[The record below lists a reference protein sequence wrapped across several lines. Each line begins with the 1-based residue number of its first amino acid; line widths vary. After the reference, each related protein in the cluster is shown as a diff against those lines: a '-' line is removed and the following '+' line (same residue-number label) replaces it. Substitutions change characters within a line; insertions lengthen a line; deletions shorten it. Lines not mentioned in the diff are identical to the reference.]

1 MADVVGGDLALVFLL
16 EQIQREGD
24 FPGQISQQVGDIVLE
39 EARLRRVSAQ
49 AADHF
54 AVPAQGE
61 SRRRAN
67 RHAFG
72 PFAPRL
78 VVWIAEEI
86 VADHGMAQAKRHA
99 RWAPTFRQAGIA
111 GSGGG
116 RHIARGL
123 GYRAPVRD
131 GAQPA
136 ALRVDEPDTNQRNL
150 FECGHDL
157 ADLPEQL
164 PGLAVA
170 ADDGGAGS
178 ADGGVEIAEP
188 DDFPLRRLL
197 DSHIADGGDRDGVAL
212 VIEMPDPEVGG
223 KNRPILAA
231 MRLVGEPLRPG
242 SGQFGFGC
250 GIGGQID
257 VLHRQQLFPRV
268 PVQLAGRRV
277 DGQDAPVAVVD
288 QEQGVADGRE
298 HVAVF
303 QVAGVQRG
311 LDRFAAGDVLLDGDE
326 MRDRAALVP
335 NGRDRGQFPVQ
346 RAVLAPIAEFAAP
359 FAAAGDSPPQPLVL
373 FPRSPAGF
381 EKARIGADGFGFA
394 ITGDLD
400 ELGIDVLDGAV
411 AVGDDDQVGALLD
424 GPRKE
429 AQSLLGLP
437 PFPRFGA
444 QVFSLLKKRLNQ
456 PGQLAELGVLV
467 DQRIENPR
475 VLVLQSPRN
484 QI

>member
-1 MADVVGGDLALVFLL
+1 MNSSPPLAHQRVFLPDGGAQPFGDRPQQVVADVVAQRIVDGLEVVEIQEQDADATLFAVGGVDRLGEAVEQQGAVGQSGQRVVGGQMADVVGGDLALVFLL

-72 PFAPRL
+72 PFPPRL
-78 VVWIAEEI
+78 VVGIAEEI

-178 ADGGVEIAEP
+178 AEGGVEIAEP

-197 DSHIADGGDRDGVAL
+197 DSHIADGGD
-212 VIEMPDPEVGG
+212 
-223 KNRPILAA
+223 
-231 MRLVGEPLRPG
+231 
-242 SGQFGFGC
+242 
-250 GIGGQID
+250 
-257 VLHRQQLFPRV
+257 
-268 PVQLAGRRV
+268 LAG
-277 DGQDAPVAVVD
+277 AYYVD
-288 QEQGVADGRE
+288 QSAWKGLDTFEELATKN
-298 HVAVF
+298 
-303 QVAGVQRG
+303 AGVV
-311 LDRFAAGDVLLDGDE
+311 FAE
-326 MRDRAALVP
+326 M
-335 NGRDRGQFPVQ
+335 
-346 RAVLAPIAEFAAP
+346 EF
-359 FAAAGDSPPQPLVL
+359 
-373 FPRSPAGF
+373 
-381 EKARIGADGFGFA
+381 E
-394 ITGDLD
+394 
-400 ELGIDVLDGAV
+400 
-411 AVGDDDQVGALLD
+411 
-424 GPRKE
+424 
-429 AQSLLGLP
+429 
-437 PFPRFGA
+437 
-444 QVFSLLKKRLNQ
+444 
-456 PGQLAELGVLV
+456 
-467 DQRIENPR
+467 
-475 VLVLQSPRN
+475 
-484 QI
+484 